1 MAEFNWPFGM
11 LIINGG
17 KMADGSMDDLARFF
31 KEPKKGIVVL
41 DIRAVDVPSWAK
53 PADVKIEYHSFIT
66 GERVELKRDD
76 FAEAVKRGSI
86 KYTVK
91 GEEDGQG

>member
-1 MAEFNWPFGM
+1 MSDKRKPLPCGI
-11 LIINGG
+11 LIVNGG
-17 KMADGSMDDLARFF
+17 TMMDESVDRLADYF
-31 KEPKKGIVVL
+31 KNPQGGIVVL
-41 DIRAVDVPSWAK
+41 DVRSIEALRP
-53 PADVKIEYHSFIT
+53 PDVKIEYHSFIT

-91 GEEDGQG
+91 GEDDGS